1 MSYEVYSS
9 LKFKV
14 PYSLNADCYDRY
26 LLRIEELR
34 QSTQIILQVLN
45 NIPKG
50 SIKVENYKLTPPSKI
65 ETKI

>member
-1 MSYEVYSS
+1 MPYEVYSS

-45 NIPKG
+45 AIPKG
-50 SIKVENYKLTPPSKI
+50 SVKVENYKFTTP
-65 ETKI
+65 